1 MTINFGWLGQFFT
14 AWGIALFIAAP
25 LIGRYLRRR
34 AARAELQSALG
45 KPYIDLA
52 SEAEADKRRD
62 QLEASLW
69 VAKSEIERRRLS
81 REAAIPITQ
90 SQWQDR
96 AREAES
102 LGFDPEIDRERAS

>member
-1 MTINFGWLGQFFT
+1 MINWALVGQGAT
-14 AWGIALFIAAP
+14 VWGIVLFFAAP
-25 LIGRYLRRR
+25 LIGRYLRKR

-52 SEAEADKRRD
+52 SEAEADERRD
-62 QLEASLW
+62 RLKASLW
-69 VAKSEIERRRLS
+69 VAKSEIERRRIS

-90 SQWQDR
+90 SQWQDQ

-102 LGFDPEIDRERAS
+102 LGFEQEIDRERAS